1 MRTFGPDFEIRIL
14 GKARWARVLWNQ
26 RKGLQGKSTHFANF
40 LHGVKLNISEMAGQ
54 VQPAGEMA
62 GQVQPSGARWVMGRA
77 VGVPITFIL
86 LSRIPLNGRFSSDM
100 PITLAIIEDLDEV
113 RDGLRNFLA
122 LSTEF
127 LVLESFKTAEE
138 ALAAFPRCQPDIFI
152 VDINLP
158 GMNGIEF
165 VRRAGGGEGRS
176 QVGEGRS
183 QFMMFTVYENDEKV
197 FEALK
202 AGASGYLLKNTGLV
216 HIIEALK
223 ELYQG
228 GSPMSSAIARKLV
241 KAFQDHGGKG
251 KDPVVG
257 DTGPACWDSALSPR
271 ENEILQLLGRGLL
284 YKEISDQLHI
294 STSTVRQHIHR
305 IYEKLHVQNRTE
317 AINKTIKK

>member
-1 MRTFGPDFEIRIL
+1 MVDLDFTM
-14 GKARWARVLWNQ
+14 A
-26 RKGLQGKSTHFANF
+26 
-40 LHGVKLNISEMAGQ
+40 IS
-54 VQPAGEMA
+54 
-62 GQVQPSGARWVMGRA
+62 
-77 VGVPITFIL
+77 
-86 LSRIPLNGRFSSDM
+86 
-100 PITLAIIEDLDEV
+100 LAIIEDLDEV

-127 LVLESFKTAEE
+127 LILDSFKTAEDALE
-138 ALAAFPRCQPDIFI
+138 AWPRCQPDIYI

-158 GMNGIEF
+158 GMNGIDF
-165 VRRAGGGEGRS
+165 VRRAGRGDGHT
-176 QVGEGRS
+176 

-223 ELYQG
+223 ELSQG

-241 KAFQDHGGKG
+241 RSFQARGTDAAGKEAGREREGRKAAPGTIQGTAPGTAPDAAP
-251 KDPVVG
+251 D
-257 DTGPACWDSALSPR
+257 CWDSALSAR
-271 ENEILQLLGRGLL
+271 ENEILQLLSRGLL

-317 AINKTIKK
+317 AINKTSTLREGRRPDL